1 MARPRIAADKS
12 KAVKTAVKG
21 TKDLGAKVSTGPN
34 MPKAAKAASGRII
47 AANKQAMGKKK

>member
-12 KAVKTAVKG
+12 KAVKNAVKG
-21 TKDLGAKVSTGPN
+21 TKDLGAKISTGPN

>member
-1 MARPRIAADKS
+1 MARPRIAADKAS
-12 KAVKTAVKG
+12 AVKKAVAG

-47 AANKQAMGKKK
+47 AANKQSQGKKK